1 MMVIQYSHIEDTVD
15 NTYDVD
21 DDVLGIHILKM
32 QMMMVQ
38 YLPTED
44 ADDKGS
50 VFTY

>member
-1 MMVIQYSHIEDTVD
+1 MMATQYSLSEDTVD
-15 NTYDVD
+15 YTYDAYN
-21 DDVLGIHILKM
+21 DVLSIHILKM